1 MKVDSTF
8 IGCALAAPGATNR
21 RADAGARP
29 RHTAG
34 MSMNMQL
41 TDLALILSAVVPI
54 VIVFV
59 LSVIVARRTFSMR
72 NAMRQRKRAAAE
84 KAKRT

>member
-1 MKVDSTF
+1 
-8 IGCALAAPGATNR
+8 
-21 RADAGARP
+21 
-29 RHTAG
+29 

-72 NAMRQRKRAAAE
+72 SAMRARKRASAE

>member
-1 MKVDSTF
+1 
-8 IGCALAAPGATNR
+8 
-21 RADAGARP
+21 
-29 RHTAG
+29 
-34 MSMNMQL
+34 
-41 TDLALILSAVVPI
+41 VVPI

-84 KAKRT
+84 KANPPDLLHAQRHAPAQARGRGEGQPDVGAHPMPGRTAPSAGRPDT